1 MKIFINFCNE
11 NSYKK
16 KMLYPIRLNERNLLY
31 RSKDELDFI
40 YRNKFDLIS
49 ISQKEIDELEKSFNI
64 KDSFVILKDM
74 KILLRNLFY
83 NYYRN
88 DFGEQIEIKRNDF
101 YTFLL
106 YKEDFELV
114 MKGLR
119 LFVKRNYQ
127 GNLKII
133 GESDNLEI
141 LIEIKDKR
149 IKVLI
154 FFDVITKMV
163 MFQFESESD
172 KNMKNFYYNL
182 LNFIVENQPYLIMS
196 YDLKYFKF

>member
-1 MKIFINFCNE
+1 
-11 NSYKK
+11 
-16 KMLYPIRLNERNLLY
+16 MLYPIRLNERNLLY